1 MCTKRREGSD
11 GPKRARRDP
20 ERGPRRQG
28 EGRGDAGREEG
39 EPAPVQAWGKGHI
52 LRIAKRPASW
62 CDFRVCGRQ
71 NRGGGQRFHAG
82 CAVLS
87 APLGARR
94 NSRAMICQISKGFFA
109 IDSRP
114 DNRDDLFECCS
125 VLKVQLREVQN
136 HENHQKMNFG
146 GAACALWRLGDE
158 GLRPLSPPAP
168 AFGVPGAPPP
178 DPRPAGGCLWLL
190 PLLRV
195 QRHGSPVTLARPS
208 GAIRPCTLDALSVLS
223 PTHCVG

>member
-1 MCTKRREGSD
+1 M
-11 GPKRARRDP
+11 
-20 ERGPRRQG
+20 
-28 EGRGDAGREEG
+28 
-39 EPAPVQAWGKGHI
+39 
-52 LRIAKRPASW
+52 
-62 CDFRVCGRQ
+62 
-71 NRGGGQRFHAG
+71 HAG

-94 NSRAMICQISKGFFA
+94 NSRAMICQISKRFFA
-109 IDSRP
+109 TDRRQ

-125 VLKVQLREVQN
+125 VQS
-136 HENHQKMNFG
+136 HGNHQKNYFG
-146 GAACALWRLGDE
+146 SAACALWRLGDE

>member
-1 MCTKRREGSD
+1 M
-11 GPKRARRDP
+11 
-20 ERGPRRQG
+20 
-28 EGRGDAGREEG
+28 
-39 EPAPVQAWGKGHI
+39 
-52 LRIAKRPASW
+52 
-62 CDFRVCGRQ
+62 
-71 NRGGGQRFHAG
+71 
-82 CAVLS
+82 S

-109 IDSRP
+109 IDSRQ
-114 DNRDDLFECCS
+114 DNRDDIFECCS

-223 PTHCVG
+223 PTHCVGRTMKLELAPDWPVRCEMYFILSMAQAWVVSGHGML